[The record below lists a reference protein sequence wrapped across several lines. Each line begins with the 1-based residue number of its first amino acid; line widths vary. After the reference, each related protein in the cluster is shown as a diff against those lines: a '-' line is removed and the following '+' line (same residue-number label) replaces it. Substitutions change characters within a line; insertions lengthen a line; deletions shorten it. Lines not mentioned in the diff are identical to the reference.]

1 MQSPGWEPGLCES
14 PVQAATS
21 IKPIYERSGEALA
34 NVIKPVV
41 TKLRPLAENPPAS
54 FADEDK
60 ARLWEAFASGE
71 QRLGE
76 ERGDNTQ
83 LETAIL
89 YYRKVLEVSTRKRVP
104 LDWASTQKNFGTA
117 LDCLGE
123 SGTARLE
130 EAVAA
135 YGEALK
141 EWTRERVLL
150 EWART
155 QNNLGAALASLG
167 EERDGAS

>member
-1 MQSPGWEPGLCES
+1 MQRPGWEPGLCES

-21 IKPIYERSGEALA
+21 IEPIYERSGEALA

-41 TKLRPLAENPPAS
+41 AKLRPLAENPPAS

-104 LDWASTQKNFGTA
+104 LDWASTQNNFGTA
-117 LDCLGE
+117 LDSLGE
-123 SGTARLE
+123 RESGMAGLE

-141 EWTRERVLL
+141 EWTRERVPLD
-150 EWART
+150 EVI
-155 QNNLGAALASLG
+155 
-167 EERDGAS
+167 E